1 MDLSKEI
8 KDILEEYGEE
18 VSDAMKEIV
27 PKVAKDA
34 VKKLRSNSPKNTGV
48 YARGWTQRTEK
59 GNLTISSTVY
69 NSKKPGLPHLL
80 EYGHAKRNGGRT
92 RPEEHIKPVEEW
104 VQEETVRKIEEELR

>member
-34 VKKLRSNSPKNTGV
+34 VKKLRSDSPKNSGG
-48 YARGWTQRTEK
+48 YARGWTQKTEK
-59 GNLTISSTVY
+59 GNFTISSTVY

-80 EYGHAKRNGGRT
+80 EYGHAKRGGGRT
-92 RPEEHIKPVEEW
+92 RPIQHIAPVNDWVAEEV
-104 VQEETVRKIEEELR
+104 VRKIEEELR

>member
-18 VSDAMKEIV
+18 VSDAMKGIV

-34 VKKLRSNSPKNTGV
+34 VKKLRSDSPKNSGG
-48 YARGWTQRTEK
+48 YARGWTQKTEK
-59 GNLTISSTVY
+59 GNFTISSTVY

>member
-1 MDLSKEI
+1 MDLSAEVKA
-8 KDILEEYGEE
+8 ILAEYGEE

-34 VKKLRSNSPKNTGV
+34 VKKLRSNSPKNTGA

-104 VQEETVRKIEEELR
+104 VQEEVVRKIEEELR